1 MQVEINRETAKALYE
16 RLLKPEKDA
25 HGNAVYTVSLTL
37 ARELRENLD
46 YAMRVFPDSELGGK

>member
-1 MQVEINRETAKALYE
+1 MKVEIDRDTARALYE

-37 ARELRENLD
+37 ARELRENL
-46 YAMRVFPDSELGGK
+46 YVVLEGK